1 MMASRFRTIVGTGGV
16 GTGLVF
22 RSGSNRTLGR
32 NESRLASLTDVRDYC
47 KLHIV
52 FHYLGKMLS
61 PAAKIVAASI
71 VGEDEAGDS
80 CIAMMERAGIHTGC
94 IKRSDSAPTMQSMCL
109 IYPDN
114 AGCNV
119 TAENSACNQVDTT
132 YIERVFAGLDLR
144 EPFAAVALPE
154 VPFEARQL
162 LLKLG
167 REAGGFCVTT
177 VPSADA
183 QRFIR
188 ERGFSFCDLL
198 AINIDEA
205 AALCGVEGIPTVE
218 AGRRC
223 LEKLARKWPET
234 KIWMTLGKLGSL
246 TAEEGRI
253 QWQEALSVPEI
264 RSTAGA
270 GDAGLAGIL
279 CGLSLGLPFCKQGD
293 EVRWAETPLGS
304 AVEMGILF
312 SGISIESADS
322 IAAQLDWRYLYE
334 RISAEQWEME
344 PLFQEIVTEGAK
356 QHEIRV

>member
-1 MMASRFRTIVGTGGV
+1 MRQAAAFKAGTG
-16 GTGLVF
+16 
-22 RSGSNRTLGR
+22 SGRLLRHDGPQRGR
-32 NESRLASLTDVRDYC
+32 A
-47 KLHIV
+47 
-52 FHYLGKMLS
+52 
-61 PAAKIVAASI
+61 
-71 VGEDEAGDS
+71 
-80 CIAMMERAGIHTGC
+80 
-94 IKRSDSAPTMQSMCL
+94 
-109 IYPDN
+109 
-114 AGCNV
+114 
-119 TAENSACNQVDTT
+119 
-132 YIERVFAGLDLR
+132 
-144 EPFAAVALPE
+144 
-154 VPFEARQL
+154 
-162 LLKLG
+162 
-167 REAGGFCVTT
+167 
-177 VPSADA
+177 
-183 QRFIR
+183 RFIR
-188 ERGFSFCDLL
+188 EGGFSFCDLL

-218 AGRRC
+218 AGRRSW
-223 LEKLARKWPET
+223 EKLARKWPET

-334 RISAEQWEME
+334 RIPRNSGRWSRC
-344 PLFQEIVTEGAK
+344 FK
-356 QHEIRV
+356 K